1 MRTNKKLALED
12 ETYLMQSSYRT
23 TSQATSRRKSRMKTQ
38 SMGDLR
44 RSKHAGTKYL
54 VLSLHTP
61 PDLFSLLINF
71 LWGGVGSAV
80 WWCRRFKPDET
91 PPTPSRVQPGWPHQ
105 RVWGRC
111 DGFPPEES
119 YQATSKTFLHA
130 SLWGMMHFGAMQ
142 LETYIDVYVFES
154 ASELDSWMYYKN
166 WVPDWE
172 YGIAPMFP
180 SGYSRYC
187 SRKI

>member
-12 ETYLMQSSYRT
+12 EIYLMQSSYRT
-23 TSQATSRRKSRMKTQ
+23 TSQATCRRKSSMKTR

-44 RSKHAGTKYL
+44 RSKHAGTKYV

-61 PDLFSLLINF
+61 PDLFSLLLNF

-80 WWCRRFKPDET
+80 QWCRRFKPNGAPPRWSSWNSSQTESGATWLTT
-91 PPTPSRVQPGWPHQ
+91 PAGMRKMWWVSSWRKLP
-105 RVWGRC
+105 
-111 DGFPPEES
+111 
-119 YQATSKTFLHA
+119 SKTFLHA
-130 SLWGMMHFGAMQ
+130 SLWGIMHFGAVQ

-166 WVPDWE
+166 WVPD
-172 YGIAPMFP
+172 
-180 SGYSRYC
+180 
-187 SRKI
+187 

>member
-23 TSQATSRRKSRMKTQ
+23 TSQATSRRKGRMKTR

-80 WWCRRFKPDET
+80 WWCRRFKPGGA
-91 PPTPSRVQPGWPHQ
+91 PPQWSSWNSSHTESGATWLTSPAGMGKMWWVSSWRKLPSNKQ
-105 RVWGRC
+105 
-111 DGFPPEES
+111 DFPPRKS
-119 YQATSKTFLHA
+119 LRNDALWCYATWDIYRRICIWICQWARF
-130 SLWGMMHFGAMQ
+130 M
-142 LETYIDVYVFES
+142 DV
-154 ASELDSWMYYKN
+154 L
-166 WVPDWE
+166 
-172 YGIAPMFP
+172 
-180 SGYSRYC
+180 
-187 SRKI
+187 